1 MKIIAV
7 LAIFYAFSDLAFA
20 QTPCHPTPGA
30 GDLLACYNRT
40 EQAPAPRK
48 RATSRAANA
57 LEKSA
62 ASKTPT
68 DRRAP
73 VDDILNDENKKLDA
87 KVKSLCRGC

>member
-7 LAIFYAFSDLAFA
+7 LTIFYAFSDLALA

-40 EQAPAPRK
+40 EQAPRK

-57 LEKSA
+57 LDKSA
-62 ASKTPT
+62 ASKTLT

-87 KVKSLCRGC
+87 KLKSLCRGC